1 MVQYPNGSEQYL
13 KKAKYVKII
22 FEYGAV
28 EKSWP
33 TYTILQ
39 TKYKT
44 CVWHSSSFIL
54 YFLMLM

>member
-1 MVQYPNGSEQYL
+1 MVQYPNGREQYL

-33 TYTILQ
+33 TYAILQ
-39 TKYKT
+39 TTVYTKPVFGT
-44 CVWHSSSFIL
+44 VHHL
-54 YFLMLM
+54 YYIS